1 MKRKVAP
8 RLPAGVEEQLCKTGY
23 GSKYSWFN
31 TPTRQVA
38 SNAIGVKSLLQNK
51 IGVSVAGR
59 SIVTNYLI
67 VCLINFVR
75 FVVSDKSLNLKH

>member
-1 MKRKVAP
+1 MK
-8 RLPAGVEEQLCKTGY
+8 G
-23 GSKYSWFN
+23 FN

-38 SNAIGVKSLLQNK
+38 SNAIGVKSLLQNQ

-67 VCLINFVR
+67 VIGHWSFVICHLS
-75 FVVSDKSLNLKH
+75 FVICSLRMTNN